1 MLELDTSKISAE
13 FVHIKLLSLLK
24 DHIQYRKDLVERA
37 QAVAIKS
44 EEVPVYEKSYTYQQP
59 KFGVNSPISPFSPKK
74 TKQNTVLY
82 RERLYYLADKDE
94 QDEFLKQPSKYVL
107 GVEAVPLDVK
117 ILPKVVVQGLPK
129 SGKSE
134 LCQRISAT
142 TGAVHLQ
149 MEELIESFVDKDSS
163 FADKVAEKLKIQGR
177 DLDDLLLVQLI

>member
-1 MLELDTSKISAE
+1 M
-13 FVHIKLLSLLK
+13 
-24 DHIQYRKDLVERA
+24 
-37 QAVAIKS
+37 
-44 EEVPVYEKSYTYQQP
+44 
-59 KFGVNSPISPFSPKK
+59 
-74 TKQNTVLY
+74 
-82 RERLYYLADKDE
+82 ADKDE
-94 QDEFLKQPSKYVL
+94 QDQFLKEPSKYVL

-117 ILPKVVVQGLPK
+117 ILPKVIVQGLPK

-163 FADKVAEKLKIQGR
+163 FADKVADKLKIQGR